1 MIKKMS
7 EFLKELKWR
16 GLIHDMTP
24 GTEKYLGDKGATAYI
39 GFDPTSDSL
48 HIGSLLPIMLLVQFQ
63 RFGHKPIALVGG
75 ATGMIGD
82 PSGKSQE
89 RNLLTEAQIEQN
101 IEGIKKQ
108 LSKFLDFELKHNAAK
123 IINNYDWFK
132 GMGSIEFLRDIGKHI
147 TVSYMMAKDSVKNR
161 LETGISFTEF
171 SYQLLQA
178 FDFAYLA
185 ESDNCLLQMGG
196 SDQWGN
202 MTTGVEL
209 VRRKNNK
216 EAFALTCPLVTK
228 SDGGKFGKTEQ
239 GNIWLDPAKT
249 SPYQFYQF
257 WINTSDDDAEK
268 YIKIFT
274 LFSKSEVDSL
284 MKKHNSSP
292 NERYLQKALARD
304 LTCRVHSEKDYD
316 IAIKSSAILFG
327 KGTNEMLKSLNEEDF
342 LSVFEGVPLCQLNIN
357 DIEPGIGIL
366 DLLSDKTGFLAS
378 KGEVRRALKENSL
391 SINQIKVKD
400 PELNIGL
407 NDLINGKYILVQ
419 RGKKKKFLI
428 VFS

>member
-1 MIKKMS
+1 
-7 EFLKELKWR
+7 
-16 GLIHDMTP
+16 
-24 GTEKYLGDKGATAYI
+24 
-39 GFDPTSDSL
+39 
-48 HIGSLLPIMLLVQFQ
+48 
-63 RFGHKPIALVGG
+63 
-75 ATGMIGD
+75 
-82 PSGKSQE
+82 
-89 RNLLTEAQIEQN
+89 
-101 IEGIKKQ
+101 
-108 LSKFLDFELKHNAAK
+108 
-123 IINNYDWFK
+123 
-132 GMGSIEFLRDIGKHI
+132 
-147 TVSYMMAKDSVKNR
+147 MAKDSVKNR

-178 FDFAYLA
+178 YDFTYLA

-209 VRRKNNK
+209 VRRKHNK
-216 EAFALTCPLVTK
+216 EAYALTCPLVTK

-257 WINTSDDDAEK
+257 WINTSDEDAEK

-274 LFSKSEVDSL
+274 LFSKSEVDGL
-284 MKKHNSSP
+284 MKKHNVSP
-292 NERYLQKALARD
+292 NERFLQKALARD

-342 LSVFEGVPLCQLNIN
+342 LSIFDGVPLCQLNIN
-357 DIEPGIGIL
+357 NVDSGIGIL
-366 DLLSDKTGFLAS
+366 DLLSEKTGFLAS
-378 KGEVRRALKENSL
+378 KGEVRRALMENSL
-391 SINQIKVKD
+391 SINQIKVND
-400 PELNIGL
+400 PELTIGL

-428 VFS
+428 IFS